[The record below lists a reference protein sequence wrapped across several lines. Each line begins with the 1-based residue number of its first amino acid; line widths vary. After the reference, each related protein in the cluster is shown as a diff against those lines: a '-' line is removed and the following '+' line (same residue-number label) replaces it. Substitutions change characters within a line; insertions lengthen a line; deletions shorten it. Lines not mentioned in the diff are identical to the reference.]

1 MYIFFFRLFSIID
14 YYRILSIVLYDIQW
28 VSQMVLVVK
37 NPPANAGGIRDT
49 GLIPGLRRSPGV
61 GNGNPLQYSGLENPG
76 HRQRRLVSYS
86 PEGHVVSDTTEAT

>member
-14 YYRILSIVLYDIQW
+14 YYRILSIVLSAIQW

-61 GNGNPLQYSGLENPG
+61 GNGNPLQYPGLENPG
-76 HRQRRLVSYS
+76 HRQRHLVSYS
-86 PEGHVVSDTTEAT
+86 PEGQVVSAMTEAT